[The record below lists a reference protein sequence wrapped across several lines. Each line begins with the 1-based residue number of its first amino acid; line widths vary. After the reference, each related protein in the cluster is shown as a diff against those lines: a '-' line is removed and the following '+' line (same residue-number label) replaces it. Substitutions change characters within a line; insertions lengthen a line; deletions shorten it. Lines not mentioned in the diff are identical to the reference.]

1 MHYIP
6 IRSAVKRG
14 CIAKSAL
21 ASQKRWRES
30 DLADV
35 AKNP

>member
-21 ASQKRWRES
+21 ASQKRWRE
-30 DLADV
+30 L
-35 AKNP
+35 